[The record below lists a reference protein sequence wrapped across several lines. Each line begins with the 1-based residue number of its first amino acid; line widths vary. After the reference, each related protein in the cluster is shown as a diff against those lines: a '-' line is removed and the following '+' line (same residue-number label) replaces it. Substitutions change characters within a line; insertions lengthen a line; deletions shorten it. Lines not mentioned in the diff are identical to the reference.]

1 MSYCEQYEETIL
13 SGKTILKRVVSIQGM
28 SIWIQQH
35 VLLMFAIGIIICNF
49 AWLLSCK
56 KKLSISWYAALIIAI
71 LHDIVGYTAMR
82 LLAIIEVG
90 GDISKAA
97 NMRLFGAVFLLPL
110 FYYFGAKLFKRNT
123 AVVMDISAVCLTIG
137 LIFGRF
143 DCLVGGCCTGMRL
156 PFGGL
161 HWPLRE
167 IELIYYGIFLLYY
180 CPRIH
185 QGKTHGEVYP
195 VFMLTYGALRFVL
208 EWFRVEYTTSIG
220 ALHLAHIWALV
231 SFMIGLSIYGTLM
244 EKRKRQGGKNKG

>member
-1 MSYCEQYEETIL
+1 MQ
-13 SGKTILKRVVSIQGM
+13 SIG
-28 SIWIQQH
+28 IWIQQH

-49 AWLLSCK
+49 IWLVVCRKTLNIK
-56 KKLSISWYAALIIAI
+56 WYAALIIAI

-82 LLAIIEVG
+82 LLAIIEAG

-110 FYYFGAKLFKRNT
+110 LYYAWARFFRHKTSLI
-123 AVVMDISAVCLTIG
+123 MDAAAICLTIG

-143 DCLVGGCCTGMRL
+143 DCLVGGCCMGVRL

-161 HWPLRE
+161 RWPLRE
-167 IELIYYGIFLLYY
+167 IELIYYSIFLLYY

-195 VFMLTYGALRFVL
+195 IFMITYGALRFVL
-208 EWFRVEYTTSIG
+208 ELFRVEYDALGAVHFGTIWSVISI
-220 ALHLAHIWALV
+220 IV
-231 SFMIGLSIYGTLM
+231 GLSIYYTQQ
-244 EKRKRQGGKNKG
+244 EKIKRKKGVQKK

>member
-82 LLAIIEVG
+82 LLAIIEAG

-97 NMRLFGAVFLLPL
+97 NMRLFGAVFLLPI
-110 FYYFGAKLFKRNT
+110 FYYFGAKLFKRDISF
-123 AVVMDISAVCLTIG
+123 VMDVSAVCLTIG
-137 LIFGRF
+137 LVFGRF
-143 DCLVGGCCTGMRL
+143 DCLVSGCCAGMRI
-156 PFGGL
+156 PFGGMY
-161 HWPLRE
+161 WPLRE
-167 IELIYYGIFLLYY
+167 IELLYYGAFLLYY
-180 CPRIH
+180 CPRIR
-185 QGKTHGEVYP
+185 QGKTSGEVYA
-195 VFMLTYGALRFVL
+195 VFMLTYGILRFFL
-208 EWFRVEYTTSIG
+208 EWFRVEYTTNIG
-220 ALHLAHIWALV
+220 VFHLAHMWALI
-231 SFMIGLSIYGTLM
+231 SFMMGLSIYGTLI
-244 EKRKRQGGKNKG
+244 ERGKKQGGRHRK

>member
-1 MSYCEQYEETIL
+1 MVCR
-13 SGKTILKRVVSIQGM
+13 KTLNIK
-28 SIWIQQH
+28 
-35 VLLMFAIGIIICNF
+35 
-49 AWLLSCK
+49 
-56 KKLSISWYAALIIAI
+56 WYAALIIAI

-90 GDISKAA
+90 GDLSRAA

-110 FYYFGAKLFKRNT
+110 LYYAWARFFRHKTSLI
-123 AVVMDISAVCLTIG
+123 MDAAAICLTIG

-143 DCLVGGCCTGMRL
+143 DCLVGGCCMGVRL

-161 HWPLRE
+161 RWPLRE
-167 IELIYYGIFLLYY
+167 IELIYYSIFLLYY

-195 VFMLTYGALRFVL
+195 IFMITYGALRFVL

-220 ALHLAHIWALV
+220 VLHLAHIWALIC
-231 SFMIGLSIYGTLM
+231 FMLGLSVYETLK
-244 EKRKRQGGKNKG
+244 EKRQKQGGKNRE